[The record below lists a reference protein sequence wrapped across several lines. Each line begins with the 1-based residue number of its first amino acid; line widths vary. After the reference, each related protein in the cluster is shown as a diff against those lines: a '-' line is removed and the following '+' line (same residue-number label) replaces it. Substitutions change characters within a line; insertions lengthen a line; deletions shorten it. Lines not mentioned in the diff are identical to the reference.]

1 VCYLPVAID
10 WEAAI
15 MPSDDDFKRQEQE
28 FLVLARRI
36 FNAGVRT
43 ERERVVAFLQGKGGF
58 VVRAEVAHPQS
69 AKTTQYG
76 SVSAP
81 VRDALIELGSNSP
94 DGVGAADLADYF
106 ERRGGGPTEK
116 QVRAALKLL
125 TNTGEANRVSR
136 GKYLPRAM
144 ATPSM
149 SEEKPGGDAP
159 DSFDVAAE

>member
-1 VCYLPVAID
+1 
-10 WEAAI
+10 
-15 MPSDDDFKRQEQE
+15 MPSDDDFKRLERE
-28 FLVLARRI
+28 FLALARRI
-36 FNAGVRT
+36 FDAGVRT
-43 ERERVVAFLQGKGGF
+43 ERESVVAFLQGKGGF
-58 VVRAEVAHPQS
+58 VAQTEVAHPRR

-81 VRDALIELGSNSP
+81 VRDALIELSSNSS

-136 GKYLPRAM
+136 GRYLPR
-144 ATPSM
+144 
-149 SEEKPGGDAP
+149 
-159 DSFDVAAE
+159 VAAVPQTSGETPDGDTSGRLDLAAE